1 MLTPLANKTY
11 AQYSEYEIKAA
22 YIFNFAKFIVWPE
35 SSNNTDTL
43 YLGIFG
49 SDPFGTIL
57 EKTLIG
63 RKAQGKEWKIIRSS
77 NLLDLFNCHI
87 IFISEIE
94 KSEMVKIIERTNGLP
109 VLTLGDEL
117 NDFCK
122 LGGIINFTPQFSE
135 QQFEINNESALSK
148 GIKISPKLL
157 LLAKVISNKE
167 DEF

>member
-1 MLTPLANKTY
+1 MAHKSY

-35 SSNNTDTL
+35 STNKNDTI
-43 YLGIFG
+43 YLGVFG
-49 SDPFGTIL
+49 TDPFGSIL
-57 EKTLIG
+57 EKTLLG

-77 NLLDLFNCHI
+77 NLQDLFRCHI
-87 IFISEIE
+87 IFVSEIG
-94 KSEMVKIIERTNGLP
+94 KYDMLSVIERTNGLP

-117 NDFCK
+117 HDFCEM
-122 LGGIINFTPQFSE
+122 GGIINFTPQFSE
-135 QQFEINNESALSK
+135 QQFEINNESAIIK